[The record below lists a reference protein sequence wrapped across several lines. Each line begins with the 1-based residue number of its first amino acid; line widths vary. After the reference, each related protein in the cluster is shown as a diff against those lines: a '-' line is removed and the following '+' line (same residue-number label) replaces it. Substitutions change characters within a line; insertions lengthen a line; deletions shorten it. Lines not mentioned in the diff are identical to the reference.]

1 MSDSSF
7 AALFFCFLFFAL
19 SNSPD
24 SVFFFAWG
32 VGGGGV
38 EGIYL
43 LAFPAFL
50 PSSTYFLP

>member
-24 SVFFFAWG
+24 SGFFLPG
-32 VGGGGV
+32 ELGGGG
-38 EGIYL
+38 GG
-43 LAFPAFL
+43 
-50 PSSTYFLP
+50 